1 MAESKSPSFEEIM
14 KQIEEF
20 EKTVSELAANVEN
33 LKKKLL
39 ANKEKYGTDISK
51 WPQM

>member
-1 MAESKSPSFEEIM
+1 M

-39 ANKEKYGTDISK
+39 TNKEKYGTDISK

>member
-20 EKTVSELAANVEN
+20 EKTVSELAKNVDN

-39 ANKEKYGTDISK
+39 TNQEKYGSDISK